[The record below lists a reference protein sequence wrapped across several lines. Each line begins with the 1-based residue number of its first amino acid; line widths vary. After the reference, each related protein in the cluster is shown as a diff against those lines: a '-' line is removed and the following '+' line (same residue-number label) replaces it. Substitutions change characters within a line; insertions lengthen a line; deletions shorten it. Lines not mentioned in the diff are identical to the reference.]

1 MAELRWG
8 AATDPGRIRPDNED
22 NLLAEPNVFVVAD
35 GMGGH
40 RAGEV
45 ASALAVDL
53 LRARLSAPGA
63 DLEQVVA
70 AIAEVNGDIYRAA
83 IGNPDQQ
90 GMGTTVTA
98 LAVIARRR
106 AAAARSTDW

>member
-8 AATDPGRIRPDNED
+8 ATTDSGRIRPENED
-22 NLLAEPNVFVVAD
+22 NLLAEPRVFVVAD

-53 LRARLSAPGA
+53 LRRG
-63 DLEQVVA
+63 
-70 AIAEVNGDIYRAA
+70 
-83 IGNPDQQ
+83 
-90 GMGTTVTA
+90 
-98 LAVIARRR
+98 
-106 AAAARSTDW
+106 